1 MEQYICCIW
10 GRLKTWNPKIPRF
23 IIIFPIKF
31 ASIIEVEYPILRQN
45 PSLATSLG
53 VLRSNIQGSA
63 SGSTSAPLF
72 VWFQVAPS
80 MASLED
86 LKVRI
91 KWICFG
97 IFKLIPKN
105 GRHHETPKH
114 IEAGSNH
121 IKYSTHT
128 PMTSRLSD
136 RVGLHPSDW
145 RHAAKITGAWERPGR
160 DSGGYK
166 EREGLIESDSPY
178 VL

>member
-1 MEQYICCIW
+1 MKWRC
-10 GRLKTWNPKIPRF
+10 LKTWNPKIPRF

-86 LKVRI
+86 PKVRI
-91 KWICFG
+91 KWIWFG
-97 IFKLIPKN
+97 IFKLPKN
-105 GRHHETPKH
+105 GRHPNISKQDQ
-114 IEAGSNH
+114 IIS
-121 IKYSTHT
+121 STHT

-145 RHAAKITGAWERPGR
+145 RHAAKITGAWEGPGR
-160 DSGGYK
+160 LVVDRSAWNK
-166 EREGLIESDSPY
+166 EREGLTESDSPY